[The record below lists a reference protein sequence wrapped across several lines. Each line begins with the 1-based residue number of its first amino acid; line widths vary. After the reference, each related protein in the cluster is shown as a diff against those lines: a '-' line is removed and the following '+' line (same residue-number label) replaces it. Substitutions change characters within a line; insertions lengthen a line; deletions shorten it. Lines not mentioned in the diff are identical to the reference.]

1 MIDTLVGGS
10 AAFLQ
15 YFQIFIKNVIFTRED
30 ALAGLVIEIL
40 HQQKFKVH
48 VKMKIPLDVDIK
60 LDSQKQFICK
70 QTADCKQII
79 NVIIKNNENSS

>member
-1 MIDTLVGGS
+1 MSEGLSD
-10 AAFLQ
+10 
-15 YFQIFIKNVIFTRED
+15 QIFFIMFHLIFTRED

-60 LDSQKQFICK
+60 SHKYQIGFTKAIYL
-70 QTADCKQII
+70 QT
-79 NVIIKNNENSS
+79 NS

>member
-1 MIDTLVGGS
+1 MIELRKQEIELFNYST
-10 AAFLQ
+10 F
-15 YFQIFIKNVIFTRED
+15 FTRED

-60 LDSQKQFICK
+60 SHKYQIGFTKAIYL
-70 QTADCKQII
+70 QT
-79 NVIIKNNENSS
+79 NS